1 MAWRRNVVGL
11 AAEVQGAL
19 GRGGATNGG
28 RMLKGMRQRHPLCVR
43 FGEIPEGGRSF
54 DAVSGRH
61 LGGVS
66 AYPGRMSGPDLFVV
80 GTRCLRGQLACGAL
94 LFFAAQERPAFF
106 VRGPQVG
113 RGRDGEPLLEI
124 EYSRPVPASTRLA
137 ASEAWAQRA
146 LDAWSSGPRDRSA
159 FFRAH
164 SVLSSP
170 AGRAAYLPDGVA
182 WDDLYEEVVETRREA
197 ERGRSAC

>member
-1 MAWRRNVVGL
+1 
-11 AAEVQGAL
+11 
-19 GRGGATNGG
+19 
-28 RMLKGMRQRHPLCVR
+28 MLEGMRQRHPLCVR
-43 FGEIPEGGRSF
+43 FGELPEGGRSF
-54 DAVSGRH
+54 DAVSRRH

-66 AYPGRMSGPDLFVV
+66 AYPGWMSGSNLFVV

-94 LFFAAQERPAFF
+94 LFFAAQERSAFF

-146 LDAWSSGPRDRSA
+146 LDAWSSGPRDGSA
-159 FFRAH
+159 FFRAY
-164 SVLSSP
+164 SVLSSLTGQ
-170 AGRAAYLPDGVA
+170 ATYLPDGVA
-182 WDDLYEEVVETRREA
+182 WDDLYEGVAGTRGEA
-197 ERGRSAC
+197 KGR